1 MVARIKKNDLVRVIT
16 GKDKNKEGSVIQVL
30 PKKGTVLVKDVAVV
44 TRHVKPRKAGEQG
57 GIRKEE
63 SYIRLSKV
71 MPVCTA
77 CKKATRVNAKQL
89 EGGKKARMCNR
100 CKEIF

>member
-1 MVARIKKNDLVRVIT
+1 MVARIKKNDLVRVIS
-16 GKDKNKEGSVIQVL
+16 GKDKNKEGSVIRVL
-30 PKKGTVLVKDVAVV
+30 PKKGKVLVKDVAVV

-71 MPVCTA
+71 MPVCSA
-77 CKKATRVNAKQL
+77 CKKAARINTKLL
-89 EGGKKARMCNR
+89 EGGKRARMCNR

>member
-16 GKDKNKEGSVIQVL
+16 GKDKNKEGSVIRVL
-30 PKKGTVLVKDVAVV
+30 PKKGKVLVKDVAIV

-63 SYIRLSKV
+63 GYIRLSKV

-77 CKKATRVNAKQL
+77 CKKAVRVNTKLL
-89 EGGKKARMCNR
+89 ESGKRARTCNR

>member
-1 MVARIKKNDLVRVIT
+1 MVARIRKNDLVRVIA
-16 GKDKNKEGSVIQVL
+16 GKDKNKEGAVIHVL
-30 PKKGTVLVKDVAVV
+30 PKKGKVLVKDVAVI
-44 TRHVKPRKAGEQG
+44 TRHVKPRKTGDPG

-71 MPVCTA
+71 MPVCSA
-77 CKKATRVNAKQL
+77 CKKAARVNTKLL
-89 EGGKKARMCNR
+89 ESGKRARMCNR